1 VFQSKK
7 HVMSGVKACRVL
19 SFISIMLVVL
29 IVYRA
34 CFTMLLCAR
43 SSDRCTQA

>member
-7 HVMSGVKACRVL
+7 HVMSGVKACRVW
-19 SFISIMLVVL
+19 SFISVMLIVL

-34 CFTMLLCAR
+34 CFSMLLCVR